1 MKSILKHF
9 TLFLLLLSLSITQI
23 SVVNATGL
31 SSQTASTPK
40 EGTDDPLAITAKAA
54 VLIENNSGR
63 ILYQKNK
70 DKELIPASITKIM
83 TLLLIFDAIDQKKLS
98 LNDSVSVSEY
108 AAKMGGSQVFLE
120 SGETQTVQTMIKCI
134 SIASAND
141 AAVAMAE
148 RIGGSEQAFVKMM
161 NTKAKQLGMKHTHFK
176 NCTGLH
182 DVEHYTCAKDLATM
196 GAYLI
201 KIGGKKLFSVTSLY
215 DSYIREKNHQKFWL
229 VNTNKLLKQYQ
240 GVDGLKTGY
249 TKEAGYCIVTTCKKD
264 NLRLIGVL
272 MNEDKPQTRNEDMK
286 GLLNYGYSKYQQIKL
301 YSKGEVLDTLKIK
314 DLVDQEVKVITP
326 KDIYYLNDRASKG
339 EVKTKIKYNQIELP
353 VFKNQEIGELVVKK
367 QNKTIASYSL
377 YLEKDVKKMNFLD
390 KLLRVYKSLI

>member
-1 MKSILKHF
+1 MLKKGLCLLIGIMMLFCQINVVHATNLASGAESAIL
-9 TLFLLLLSLSITQI
+9 IDA
-23 SVVNATGL
+23 N
-31 SSQTASTPK
+31 SQQVLYHKNETKRLYPAST
-40 EGTDDPLAITAKAA
+40 
-54 VLIENNSGR
+54 
-63 ILYQKNK
+63 
-70 DKELIPASITKIM
+70 TKIM
-83 TLLLIFDAIDQKKLS
+83 TMILLFVAIKEKRINWNDTLS
-98 LNDSVSVSEY
+98 CSAY
-108 AAKMGGSQVFLE
+108 AASMGGSQVYLE
-120 SGETQTVQTMIKCI
+120 ENEKMSVNELFKCVA
-134 SIASAND
+134 IASAND
-141 AAVAMAE
+141 ASVL
-148 RIGGSEQAFVKMM
+148 IGEGIAGSHQEFVKMM
-161 NTKAKQLGMKHTHFK
+161 NEKAKQLKLVNTHFK

>member
-1 MKSILKHF
+1 MKSIIKHF

-141 AAVAMAE
+141 AAVAIAE

-176 NCTGLH
+176 NCNGLDEEGH
-182 DVEHYTCAKDLATM
+182 LTTARDVALMSAELIKHKKIFDYTCTWIDYVRDGDT
-196 GAYLI
+196 
-201 KIGGKKLFSVTSLY
+201 
-215 DSYIREKNHQKFWL
+215 QL
-229 VNTNKLLKQYQ
+229 VNTNKLIRSYK
-240 GVDGLKTGY
+240 GITGLKTG
-249 TKEAGYCIVTTCKKD
+249 TTSQAGSCITATAERNGLKLVAVVLGCDTTQHRFSD
-264 NLRLIGVL
+264 AAA
-272 MNEDKPQTRNEDMK
+272 
-286 GLLNYGYSKYQQIKL
+286 LLDYGYANWA
-301 YSKGEVLDTLKIK
+301 
-314 DLVDQEVKVITP
+314 VITP
-326 KDIYYLNDRASKG
+326 
-339 EVKTKIKYNQIELP
+339 EVPELP
-353 VFKNQEIGELVVKK
+353 QLSVKNGLSPSVSLKASLPESVLVEKGTVSELKAEITVEEFVEAPVVEGETMGTIRFTTPEGQELTTVPIEAAESVAKLDFGACFRILF
-367 QNKTIASYSL
+367 QSL
-377 YLEKDVKKMNFLD
+377 LSM
-390 KLLRVYKSLI
+390 

>member
-1 MKSILKHF
+1 MLKKGLCLLIGIMMLFCQINVVHATNLASGAESAIL
-9 TLFLLLLSLSITQI
+9 IDA
-23 SVVNATGL
+23 N
-31 SSQTASTPK
+31 SQQVLYHKNETKRLYPAST
-40 EGTDDPLAITAKAA
+40 
-54 VLIENNSGR
+54 
-63 ILYQKNK
+63 
-70 DKELIPASITKIM
+70 TKIM
-83 TLLLIFDAIDQKKLS
+83 TMILLFEAIKEKRINWNDTLS
-98 LNDSVSVSEY
+98 CSAY
-108 AAKMGGSQVFLE
+108 A
-120 SGETQTVQTMIKCI
+120 
-134 SIASAND
+134 
-141 AAVAMAE
+141 
-148 RIGGSEQAFVKMM
+148 
-161 NTKAKQLGMKHTHFK
+161 
-176 NCTGLH
+176 
-182 DVEHYTCAKDLATM
+182 ATM

-201 KIGGKKLFSVTSLY
+201 KIGGEKLFSVTSLY

>member
-1 MKSILKHF
+1 M
-9 TLFLLLLSLSITQI
+9 
-23 SVVNATGL
+23 
-31 SSQTASTPK
+31 P
-40 EGTDDPLAITAKAA
+40 
-54 VLIENNSGR
+54 
-63 ILYQKNK
+63 
-70 DKELIPASITKIM
+70 
-83 TLLLIFDAIDQKKLS
+83 
-98 LNDSVSVSEY
+98 
-108 AAKMGGSQVFLE
+108 GSHQE
-120 SGETQTVQTMIKCI
+120 
-134 SIASAND
+134 
-141 AAVAMAE
+141 
-148 RIGGSEQAFVKMM
+148 FVKMM
-161 NTKAKQLGMKHTHFK
+161 NEKAKQLKLVNTHFK